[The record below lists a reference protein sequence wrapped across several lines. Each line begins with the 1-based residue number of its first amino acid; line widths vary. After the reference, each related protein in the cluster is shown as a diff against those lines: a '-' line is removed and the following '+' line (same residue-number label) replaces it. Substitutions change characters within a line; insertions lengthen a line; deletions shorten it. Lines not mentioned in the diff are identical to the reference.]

1 MDNEEIKEEIDET
14 TEEDEV
20 EIEEASEETEDE
32 GAEALDID
40 EEFEYDEEGNI
51 VIPEEDDE
59 NDVTEEEQG
68 ESEDGGEGATETK
81 AAEVTEPAKNDV
93 KDEEIARLRRELEAF
108 RSQAKDTL
116 KHLGVEGDDVEAGL
130 VKLAAEAAETTPEE
144 YLKKREEDRRA
155 EEARKTVQRIAF
167 EKKMQDDLAAIH
179 SAYPETRKYASVMEF
194 PNFKRFAELRDSGNT
209 PTEAFDAA
217 HPQAIR
223 ESAANA
229 TRQQSLNNTK
239 NHLKSA
245 VPKGSKD
252 NSVTMTKKDL
262 LECREIFPDLSD
274 KEILALYRKTK

>member
-1 MDNEEIKEEIDET
+1 MDNEEIKEEIDEA

-20 EIEEASEETEDE
+20 EVEETSEEIDDE
-32 GAEALDID
+32 GDEALDID

-51 VIPEEDDE
+51 IIPE

-68 ESEDGGEGATETK
+68 EPEKDEEDTEPEE
-81 AAEVTEPAKNDV
+81 AAEPAQKSDE

-144 YLKKREEDRRA
+144 YLKKREEERRT

-179 SAYPETRKYASVMEF
+179 AAYPETRKYNSVMEF

-223 ESAANA
+223 ESAASA

-239 NHLKSA
+239 NHLRSA

-252 NSVTMTKKDL
+252 NSVTMTKKEL
-262 LECREIFPDLSD
+262 SECRRMFPNLSD